1 MLWILGF
8 LSSTLASRFYG
19 FEALTIDH
27 KTISMD
33 QYRGNVTIVV
43 NVATN

>member
-1 MLWILGF
+1 MFWLLGF

-19 FEALTIDH
+19 YNALTIDH
-27 KTISMD
+27 QTISMNR
-33 QYRGNVTIVV
+33 YRGNVTIVV